1 LPSKREPGILAG
13 CHRFPNTEETISVI
27 AATQM
32 KVGMVIVH
40 DGKPCRVTN
49 VLHVTP
55 GNWRGMVHA
64 KMVNLITGSQVE
76 HRFRSED
83 KVERAEL
90 DHHPLQYLYRSGEEF
105 TFMNTENYE
114 MYNVSA
120 ENLGDAVN
128 YLMDGMTVE
137 MSYYE
142 GKPVAVDLPMFVELE
157 IVETDPVMRGATISS
172 SPKTAKLN
180 TGLVTKVP
188 QHMSIG
194 DRVKID
200 TRDGSFV
207 ERV

>member
-1 LPSKREPGILAG
+1 M
-13 CHRFPNTEETISVI
+13 IS
-27 AATQM
+27 ATQI

-83 KVERAEL
+83 KVDRAEL
-90 DHHPLQYLYRSGEEF
+90 EHHPLQYLYRSGEDF
-105 TFMNTENYE
+105 TFMNTESYE
-114 MYNVSA
+114 MVNVA
-120 ENLGDAVN
+120 QDYLGDAIN
-128 YLMDGMTVE
+128 YVTEGMTVE

-142 GKPVAVDLPMFVELE
+142 GKPVAVEVPMFVELE

-172 SPKTAKLN
+172 SPKPAKLN
-180 TGLVTKVP
+180 TGLTVKVP

-194 DRVKID
+194 DRVRID

>member
-1 LPSKREPGILAG
+1 V
-13 CHRFPNTEETISVI
+13 IS
-27 AATQM
+27 ATQI
-32 KVGMVIVH
+32 KVGMVVLH

-64 KMVNLITGSQVE
+64 KMVNLMTGSQVE

-83 KVERAEL
+83 KVDRAEL
-90 DHHPLQYLYRSGEEF
+90 EHHPLQYLYRSGDEF

-114 MYNVSA
+114 MTNVTGEA
-120 ENLGDAVN
+120 LGDAVN
-128 YLMDGMTVE
+128 YLAEGMTVE
-137 MSYYE
+137 VSYFD

-172 SPKTAKLN
+172 SPKAAKLN

>member
-1 LPSKREPGILAG
+1 MIP
-13 CHRFPNTEETISVI
+13 
-27 AATQM
+27 ATQI

-40 DGKPCRVTN
+40 DGRPCRVTN

-90 DHHPLQYLYRSGEEF
+90 EHHPLQYLYRSGDDF

-114 MYNVSA
+114 MVNVAS
-120 ENLGDAVN
+120 EYLGDAVN
-128 YLMDGMTVE
+128 YLNDGMTVE

-157 IVETDPVMRGATISS
+157 IVETDPVLKGATISS
-172 SPKTAKLN
+172 SPKAARLN
-180 TGLVTKVP
+180 TGLTVKVP
-188 QHMSIG
+188 QHMSVG

>member
-1 LPSKREPGILAG
+1 MIP
-13 CHRFPNTEETISVI
+13 
-27 AATQM
+27 ATQI
-32 KVGMVIVH
+32 KVGMVILF

-64 KMVNLITGSQVE
+64 KMVNLVTGSQVE
-76 HRFRSED
+76 NRLRSED
-83 KVERAEL
+83 KVDRADL
-90 DHHPLQYLYRSGEEF
+90 DHHPLQYLYRSGDDF

-114 MYNVSA
+114 MSNVPASY
-120 ENLGDAVN
+120 LGDAIQFLVE
-128 YLMDGMTVE
+128 GMMVE
-137 MSYYE
+137 VSYYE

-157 IVETDPVMRGATISS
+157 IIETDPVMKGATVSS
-172 SPKTAKLN
+172 SPKPARLN
-180 TGLVTKVP
+180 TGLMTKVP
-188 QHMSIG
+188 QHMSVG

>member
-1 LPSKREPGILAG
+1 M
-13 CHRFPNTEETISVI
+13 F
-27 AATQM
+27 AATQI
-32 KVGMVIVH
+32 KVGMVILH

-64 KMVNLITGSQVE
+64 KMVNLMTGSQVE

-83 KVERAEL
+83 KVERADL
-90 DHHPLQYLYRSGEEF
+90 DHHPLQYLYRSGEDF

-114 MYNVSA
+114 MTNVASG
-120 ENLGDAVN
+120 NLGDAVN
-128 YLMDGMTVE
+128 YITEGMTVE
-137 MSYYE
+137 MSYFN

-157 IVETDPVMRGATISS
+157 IVETDPVMKGATISS
-172 SPKTAKLN
+172 SPKPARLS
-180 TGLVTKVP
+180 TGLMTRVP
-188 QHMSIG
+188 QHMSVG